1 MVMKNTK
8 ITRRQAR
15 LRFKRSSRIFTLGSL
30 AIAPMFIAVL
40 AYASFAE
47 DLPQSK
53 SGFME
58 KATGD
63 YSIYSLYNG
72 NTPLSFDYSISSIT
86 TSPIAYS
93 DSTNY
98 MLVED
103 GMSDLNT
110 AADNDAV
117 SCASDSGLGGVQ
129 LQKMEDEKKLAMAS
143 IDMDK
148 LFNLKDNGCFSAL
161 SNFPDMSVAIP
172 SLSSIFSAIQKTLTD
187 YATRKVCNAVNE
199 TIDEALGPMMS
210 QLDKI
215 SDSGQLDLTGTVNK
229 KLRRK
234 FYEID
239 PELGRVTQRV
249 GSETE
254 IKFGWD

>member
-1 MVMKNTK
+1 MKNTK

-15 LRFKRSSRIFTLGSL
+15 LRYKRSSRFFITLGSL
-30 AIAPMFIAVL
+30 AVAPMFIAVL

-47 DLPQSK
+47 EIPKSK
-53 SGFME
+53 SGFMQ
-58 KATGD
+58 KAVGD
-63 YSIYSLYNG
+63 YGIYSLYNG
-72 NTPLSFDYSISSIT
+72 DTPLSFDYSISAIT

-98 MLVED
+98 LLVED
-103 GMSDLNT
+103 GLSALNSTSDK
-110 AADNDAV
+110 DAE
-117 SCASDSGLGGVQ
+117 SCASEDGLGGVQ

-161 SNFPDMSVAIP
+161 SNFPDMSLAIP
-172 SLSSIFSAIQKTLTD
+172 SLGSIFSAIQKTLKD
-187 YATRKVCNAVNE
+187 YATRKVCNAVNDTLE
-199 TIDEALGPMMS
+199 ESLGPMMA

-215 SDSGQLDLTGTVNK
+215 SESGQLDLTGTVNK
-229 KLRRK
+229 KLSKK
-234 FYEID
+234 FYDID

-249 GSETE
+249 GSDTE

>member
-1 MVMKNTK
+1 MKNTK

-15 LRFKRSSRIFTLGSL
+15 LRYKRSSRLFTLGSL

-40 AYASFAE
+40 AYASIAE
-47 DLPQSK
+47 EIPKSK

-58 KATGD
+58 KAAGD

-72 NTPLSFDYSISSIT
+72 DTPLSFDYSISSIT
-86 TSPIAYS
+86 TSPIALS
-93 DSTNY
+93 DSANY
-98 MLVED
+98 LLVENEIAE
-103 GMSDLNT
+103 SNT
-110 AADNDAV
+110 ASDKEAV
-117 SCASDSGLGGVQ
+117 SCASDDGLGGVQ

-172 SLSSIFSAIQKTLTD
+172 SLSSIFSAIQKTLQD

-199 TIDEALGPMMS
+199 TLEETLEPMIT

-229 KLRRK
+229 TLSKK
-234 FYEID
+234 FYEVD
-239 PELGRVTQRV
+239 PELGRVQQRV
-249 GSETE
+249 GSDQE